1 MEYRSARRGSA
12 GIQDLG
18 LGTNVTG
25 FCRVLLAGA
34 ALLITTPSFSQE
46 SSPIEAVRCEREAEC
61 LRALKGRA
69 GRQGDVLRLKM
80 ADGKWKTMR
89 SNKKA
94 CDKDDAAKCV
104 IRELRAYLPAQAI
117 YVVEW
122 TTAGDGGSEVLSA
135 TTGQTE
141 TLDTMPEFSP
151 SGRWFVSVDPDELN
165 ERQYDIAIWSVEAGE
180 LKHEFSYMRD
190 AAAYEA
196 WEFKGWDGEDRIKL
210 RLTRPNVPPV
220 DTEAVHTDAG
230 WRLKRP

>member
-1 MEYRSARRGSA
+1 V
-12 GIQDLG
+12 
-18 LGTNVTG
+18 TNVTSIH
-25 FCRVLLAGA
+25 RALLACA
-34 ALLITTPSFSQE
+34 ALAIATPGSSQE
-46 SSPIEAVRCEREAEC
+46 TGLQDAVRCEQESEC

-69 GRQGDVLRLKM
+69 ARQGDVLRLKM
-80 ADGKWKTMR
+80 ADGKWKSLR

-94 CDKDDAAKCV
+94 CEKDDASKCV
-104 IRELRAYLPAQAI
+104 IRELRAYLPSQGI

-122 TTAGDGGSEVLSA
+122 TTSGDGGSEVISA

-151 SGRWFVSVDPDELN
+151 GGRWFVSVDPDELN
-165 ERQYDIAIWSVEAGE
+165 ERQYDIAIWSVDAGE
-180 LKHEFSYMRD
+180 LKNEFSYMRD

-210 RLTRPNVPPV
+210 RVTRPNAQPV